1 VVVVLRWSTRAK
13 RGRQS
18 STDRSQC
25 PERLLPD
32 VVEEVRWSFT
42 LPMTWLAGVG
52 INLVLSVLWL
62 LWDPLTGRPR
72 SDWVVLVGTYFAT
85 FILADVTTTNVLGP
99 DASRVQRRLRAGTS
113 IRRILVTKNLALL
126 VIVGFPTAL
135 ATAVLTI
142 TSEDSYRLAV
152 TLPGVA
158 FPILTWLGVGNV
170 VSVLLPVSVLSL
182 RQRWAERHQTGHTLR
197 WLAHLALPYG
207 LFYAVEPL
215 GDAPLAIL
223 RQLARASR
231 TATVRGLVL
240 ALCGIAVWL
249 LGTAVAS
256 WIVRIRGLRVE

>member
-1 VVVVLRWSTRAK
+1 MTVRD
-13 RGRQS
+13 Q
-18 STDRSQC
+18 RSD
-25 PERLLPD
+25 RLLPD
-32 VVEEVRWSFT
+32 VVDEVRWSFT

-52 INLVLSVLWL
+52 INLALSLLWL
-62 LWDPLTGRPR
+62 LWLPLTGRPR

-126 VIVGFPTAL
+126 VIVGLPTAL
-135 ATAVLTI
+135 STAVLTM

-170 VSVLLPVSVLSL
+170 VSVLLPVRVLRL
-182 RQRWAERHQTGHTLR
+182 RQRWGERRQLGHTLR

-207 LFYAVEPL
+207 LLYAVEPL
-215 GDAPLAIL
+215 GAAPRAIL
-223 RQLARASR
+223 RQMARASR
-231 TATVRGLVL
+231 TVEVRGLVL
-240 ALCGIAVWL
+240 SLSGIAIWL
-249 LGTAVAS
+249 LGIVVAS
-256 WIVRIRGLRVE
+256 WIVRIRGLRME